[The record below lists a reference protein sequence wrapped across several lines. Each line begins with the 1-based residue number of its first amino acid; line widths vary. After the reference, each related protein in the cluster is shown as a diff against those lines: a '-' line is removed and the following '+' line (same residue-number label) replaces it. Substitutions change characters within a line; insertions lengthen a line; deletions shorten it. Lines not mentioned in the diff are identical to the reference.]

1 MAEQR
6 VIVSQ
11 LETRLDETWNLI
23 DELFAGMSSDDWQ
36 RKHGPDWIFADLP
49 WHLSYID
56 KDFVLI
62 PMRKGS
68 ELPVQERL
76 NFPSTAALNEW
87 NDAMIASRPAGQTVA
102 QSIDS
107 MRTIREECREVVAGM
122 NDASLDEKSWFPL
135 VLFRGW
141 RTKATP
147 VSFCFNHTYGHFMEA
162 RLRLGRHAP
171 TPSPDL
177 IHARLSGIMELI
189 QVGLNKDA
197 VATTKMTIGMNFS
210 GPGGGSWT
218 IDVNEGDVTVEEKQ
232 ASSPDFEM
240 TQRPETFEAVSV
252 KAMNPMWA
260 MVSGK
265 IKVKGVRKIGGFF
278 KLLSP
283 PPLTEVMEPV

>member
-1 MAEQR
+1 MTEER
-6 VIVSQ
+6 VVVSQ
-11 LETRLDETWNLI
+11 LETRLDETWNLV
-23 DELFAGMSSDDWQ
+23 DELFDGMSSDDWQ

-76 NFPSTAALNEW
+76 SFPSAAALNEW
-87 NDAMIASRPAGQTVA
+87 NDAMIASRPAEQTVA
-102 QSIDS
+102 QSIDM
-107 MRTIREECREVVAGM
+107 MRTIREECRELVSGM

-135 VLFRGW
+135 VLLRGW

-162 RLRLGRHAP
+162 RLRLDRHAP

-177 IHARLSGIMELI
+177 IHTRLSGIMDLI
-189 QVGLNKDA
+189 QIGLNKDA

-218 IDVNEGDVTVEEKQ
+218 IGIDEGDVMAEEKQ
-232 ASSPDFEM
+232 ASNPDFEM
-240 TQRPETFEAVSV
+240 TLSPESFEAMSV
-252 KAMNPMWA
+252 RAINPLWA
-260 MVSGK
+260 MVTGK
-265 IKVKGVRKIGGFF
+265 IKVKGLRKIGGFF
-278 KLLSP
+278 KLMSP
-283 PPLTEVMEPV
+283 PPLTEVIEPI